1 MKQKAQSRKIIDETE
16 TIDHAA
22 SKNIRAS
29 AGRKPKNEKHNR
41 QISQQG

>member
-16 TIDHAA
+16 TIDQAA

-29 AGRKPKNEKHNR
+29 AG
-41 QISQQG
+41 